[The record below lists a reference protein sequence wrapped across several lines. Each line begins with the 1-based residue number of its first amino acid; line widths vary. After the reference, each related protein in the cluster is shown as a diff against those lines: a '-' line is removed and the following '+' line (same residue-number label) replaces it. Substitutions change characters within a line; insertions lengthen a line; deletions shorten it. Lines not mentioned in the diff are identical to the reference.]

1 MYIER
6 ILEVIDGL
14 DGAGLIVEDP
24 ELLREELTAMGFCSE
39 EDPDC
44 EDESDDS

>member
-6 ILEVIDGL
+6 ILEIIAEL

-24 ELLREELTAMGFCSE
+24 ELIREELEAMGLCSE
-39 EDPDC
+39 NDPDC